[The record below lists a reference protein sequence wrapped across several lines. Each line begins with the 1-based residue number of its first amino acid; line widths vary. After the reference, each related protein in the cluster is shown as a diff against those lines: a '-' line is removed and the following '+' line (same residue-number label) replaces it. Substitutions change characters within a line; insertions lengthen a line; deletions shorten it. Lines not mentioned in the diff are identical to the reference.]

1 MPGLSERHIFAALSI
16 KGIVKLPN
24 VLTAIHLRHYS
35 CAMTPDL
42 NLLAEKIEQLATLTQ
57 NLRREN
63 ADLRLQMA
71 AQLADRTE
79 LENRLQEAC
88 KRTVALLDK
97 LPQYAENEEAA

>member
-1 MPGLSERHIFAALSI
+1 M
-16 KGIVKLPN
+16 
-24 VLTAIHLRHYS
+24 TAVHLGYYS
-35 CAMTPDL
+35 GAMTPDL

-71 AQLADRTE
+71 AQIADRAE

-88 KRTVALLDK
+88 RRTAALLDK
-97 LPQYAENEEAA
+97 LPQFAENEEAA